1 MKFYGFAAFVA
12 KLRLDMGRDSV
23 STSSKHEDMD
33 DRESTST
40 HSDMDMAPETVICIR

>member
-1 MKFYGFAAFVA
+1 
-12 KLRLDMGRDSV
+12 MGRDSV

-40 HSDMDMAPETVICIR
+40 HSDMDMAPETELSVLDERCKGI